1 MNSSKIFSQ
10 KKSSAIQ
17 FSQVSSKDKYA
28 LVYILFTH
36 FSKILEDQGTL
47 QPRHSALEDQDDDD
61 DEEALLAEIRAD
73 AEKQN
78 GERTGVVAGEN
89 ELIENPRAA
98 ALKPDRES
106 EERGRRSPSRDSEE
120 EARRKE
126 EKRKRKKEKKKSNNP
141 EFSLTK

>member
-1 MNSSKIFSQ
+1 M
-10 KKSSAIQ
+10 
-17 FSQVSSKDKYA
+17 
-28 LVYILFTH
+28 
-36 FSKILEDQGTL
+36 

-61 DEEALLAEIRAD
+61 DEEALLAEIQAD
-73 AEKQN
+73 KEKAN

-126 EKRKRKKEKKKSNNP
+126 EKRKRKKEKKKSNNR
-141 EFSLTK
+141 EFSSTQINSFREVQNKRK

>member
-1 MNSSKIFSQ
+1 
-10 KKSSAIQ
+10 
-17 FSQVSSKDKYA
+17 
-28 LVYILFTH
+28 VYILFTH

-78 GERTGVVAGEN
+78 GERTGVITGEN
-89 ELIENPRAA
+89 ELLENPRAA
-98 ALKPDRES
+98 ALKPDRRS
-106 EERGRRSPSRDSEE
+106 EERSEGERERDRDSED

-126 EKRKRKKEKKKSNNP
+126 KKRKRKKEKKKSNN
-141 EFSLTK
+141 FSFISNLKRI